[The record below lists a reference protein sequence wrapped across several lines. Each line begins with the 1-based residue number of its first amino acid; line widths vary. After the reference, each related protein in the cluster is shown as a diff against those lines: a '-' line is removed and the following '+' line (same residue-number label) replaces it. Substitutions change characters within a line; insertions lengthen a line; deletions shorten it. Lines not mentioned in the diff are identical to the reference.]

1 MFRRPMFAA
10 LAVLLGVPSVSYVTQ
25 AEGLKPRVW
34 IGPIKARDG
43 VAGASLLAEKFDEVA
58 RSQLRRSKKVETSDQ
73 GGMGPVAAGET
84 DPRIEK
90 AERFSVAAKAAYA
103 AGKKDVAFKQLK
115 AALELF
121 EAGLASVKKIDP
133 LLATLGYLGAAAFD
147 LGYEG
152 DARDYFRR
160 VIAMLPDAE
169 PLDEYSEGA
178 KEYFKKVQKKLLRK
192 KRGSIYVT
200 SKPRGAVVKLNGV
213 VKGKT
218 PLSVKKLVR
227 GEHYIQAEHPEAGLA
242 GAVVK
247 VKSRRNSRVKL
258 ALSNDV
264 GPKAPEKA
272 SPEDVNVLIGAVA
285 SNQLD
290 RKFKDKA
297 RQVGEM
303 TQSSYV
309 VVGVIDAEG
318 NGFVLNAF
326 VYGQKEKQVVALDRF
341 KFKADIASTM
351 IQAARFAKEVE
362 KSALAF
368 PQDKVLSGGV
378 FVVRAEPIP
387 APSVP
392 ASKPAPAPA
401 PPVVVAPTPKPVAK
415 PTPKPQPK
423 PVVVKPA
430 EPKPAPVVTP
440 LPQPKPKAGP
450 DLARPA
456 PSAPTPAPYT
466 SRPKWYKSWWFW
478 SVTGAVVVAG
488 GVGGYFLLAEDEP
501 SDQFQLNVR
510 W

>member
-10 LAVLLGVPSVSYVTQ
+10 LAVLLGLPSFSFVTH

-34 IGPIKARDG
+34 IGPIQARDG
-43 VAGASLLAEKFDEVA
+43 VAGASLLAEKFDEVS

-73 GGMGPVAAGET
+73 GGMGPVAAGDT

-115 AALELF
+115 AALELY

-152 DARDYFRR
+152 DARDYYRR

-218 PLSVKKLVR
+218 PLSIKKLVR
-227 GEHYIQAEHPEAGLA
+227 GEHYVQAEHPKAGLA
-242 GAVVK
+242 GAIVK
-247 VKSRRNSRVKL
+247 VKSRRKSRVKL

-272 SPEDVNVLIGAVA
+272 SPEDVDVLIGSVA

-290 RKFKDKA
+290 RKFKAKA
-297 RQVGEM
+297 QQVGEV

-326 VYGQKEKQVVALDRF
+326 VYGVKEKQVVALDRF

-362 KSALAF
+362 KSAVAF

-387 APSVP
+387 APPVP

-401 PPVVVAPTPKPVAK
+401 VVVAPKPKPVAK
-415 PTPKPQPK
+415 PTPKPQPE
-423 PVVVKPA
+423 PVAVKPA

-440 LPQPKPKAGP
+440 LPQPQPGP
-450 DLARPA
+450 DLARPE
-456 PSAPTPAPYT
+456 PVAPTPTSYT

-488 GVGGYFLLAEDEP
+488 GVGGYLLLAEDEP